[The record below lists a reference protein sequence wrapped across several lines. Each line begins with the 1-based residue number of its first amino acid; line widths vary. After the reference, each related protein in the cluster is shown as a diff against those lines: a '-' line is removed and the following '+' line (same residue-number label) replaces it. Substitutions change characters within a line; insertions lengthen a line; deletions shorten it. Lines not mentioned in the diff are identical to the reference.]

1 LPGDATAPSGHL
13 APYSGI
19 SVIGEAGTGDDD
31 VTEARRLRPAV
42 AIIDFQLP
50 TMSGIEATKLI
61 KLESPST
68 AVIGLTAGVP
78 DDTEKAMLNVGAVA
92 VLDKAGLLQTLHPT
106 IVEAVKRAKLL
117 PRLIPANSPGVE
129 PVNIDR
135 CNRPYGIGHC
145 ECWLSG

>member
-78 DDTEKAMLNVGAVA
+78 DDTEWQCSTSARWPFSIKQAYS
-92 VLDKAGLLQTLHPT
+92 
-106 IVEAVKRAKLL
+106 KLF
-117 PRLIPANSPGVE
+117 IQQS
-129 PVNIDR
+129 
-135 CNRPYGIGHC
+135 
-145 ECWLSG
+145 